1 MSKLSKKIN
10 QAASGEAKQFGFTAI
25 ATRGRP
31 ATILCGTR
39 LSDAG
44 KAAQAAAQGADFVI
58 LEGTAKVKGLEE
70 VDASVG
76 VTGDFDAAA
85 LDELS
90 KVGVDFVVL
99 TASSRA
105 EPLAEETVGRVL
117 VLDPDLEDTP
127 LRLIGELGLDALV
140 VRAPQLPLT
149 VERLLAVR
157 RISAF
162 TRTALLMDVP
172 PDIDAASL
180 RLLRDSGVAG
190 LVLGDAG
197 KLGAL
202 KERVAALPVRGKRK
216 EEHTDALLP
225 ATGAG
230 GHEHDDDDWDED

>member
-1 MSKLSKKIN
+1 
-10 QAASGEAKQFGFTAI
+10 
-25 ATRGRP
+25 
-31 ATILCGTR
+31 
-39 LSDAG
+39 
-44 KAAQAAAQGADFVI
+44 
-58 LEGTAKVKGLEE
+58 
-70 VDASVG
+70 
-76 VTGDFDAAA
+76 
-85 LDELS
+85 
-90 KVGVDFVVL
+90 
-99 TASSRA
+99 
-105 EPLAEETVGRVL
+105 